1 MSKFA
6 LLFLMVFFGGI
17 IAALVYSGTAAF
29 VIYQLVYFLNPDAR
43 WWSASIPGLRYSMIA
58 VLLMILALILN
69 YREYGKVTPWARM
82 PVFKYMVALVILYYV
97 AYLFAV
103 NLPIHK
109 AFTFEYAKLVII
121 TLIAYKLIHSE
132 RALTACLWAYV
143 TGATYIGY
151 LAWSNGRNA
160 QGRVEGIGMVDA
172 PDANHTAAA
181 LVPAAVILMYYAWLG
196 SMKVRLL
203 AIFCGALIAN
213 GLVLI
218 NSRGSFLGVLVSLSI
233 FLFFMMFS
241 RYQRTGQRAAAI
253 VLIVVGISGALY
265 VTDDLFWERM
275 QTLQSEDQNVSGA
288 SRTAFWMA
296 TFDML
301 DDHAMGVGIGGY
313 EALAPIYM
321 DDQTRGGVEH
331 RAVHSMWFQGL
342 AELGWPGL
350 ILFLLL
356 LLSLYRISRQT
367 KRYLLEQENTEAY
380 FKVLALECALIGYL
394 VAGSFIDRFRAEIL
408 YWMILFL
415 AAAVNVYYLQA
426 QARNEDSETGKSLNS
441 ANGRVYS

>member
-17 IAALVYSGTAAF
+17 VAALVYSGTAAF
-29 VIYQLVYFLNPDAR
+29 VLYQLVYFLNPDDR
-43 WWSASIPGLRYSMIA
+43 WWSAAIPGLRYSMVT
-58 VLLMILALILN
+58 VLLMVLVLAVKYRN
-69 YREYGKVTPWARM
+69 YSVLSPWSRM
-82 PVFKYMVALVILYYV
+82 PVFKYMIVLVILYYV

-103 NLPIHK
+103 NLPLHK
-109 AFTFEYAKLVII
+109 SFAFDFAKLVII
-121 TLIAYKLIHSE
+121 TMIAYKLIHSE

-151 LAWSNGRNA
+151 VAWTTGRND

-172 PDANHTAAA
+172 PDANLTAAA

-196 SMKVRLL
+196 NMKVRVL
-203 AIFCGALIAN
+203 ALFCGAVIAN

-233 FLFFMMFS
+233 FLFFMLFS
-241 RYQRTGQRAAAI
+241 RYQRRGQRMTAI
-253 VLIVVGISGALY
+253 LLIVIGISGALY
-265 VTDDLFWERM
+265 VTDDLFWNRM

-288 SRTAFWMA
+288 SRTAFWLA

-301 DDHAMGVGIGGY
+301 EDHPMGIGIGGY
-313 EALAPIYM
+313 EALSPIYM
-321 DDQTRGGVEH
+321 DEQTRGGEGL

-342 AELGWPGL
+342 AELGWLGL
-350 ILFLLL
+350 IVFLFLLF
-356 LLSLYRISRQT
+356 SLYRISRQT
-367 KRYLLEQENTEAY
+367 KRYLLEQENTDAY
-380 FKVLALECALIGYL
+380 FKMLALECALIGFL
-394 VAGSFIDRFRAEIL
+394 IAGSFIDRFRAEVL

-426 QARNEDSETGKSLNS
+426 QAGKDDGTTGKYLKS
-441 ANGRVYS
+441 ANGRVDS

>member
-43 WWSASIPGLRYSMIA
+43 WWSAVIPGLRYSMVT
-58 VLLMILALILN
+58 VLLMMLVLALK
-69 YREYGKVTPWARM
+69 YREYSGLCPWARM
-82 PVFKYMVALVILYYV
+82 PVFKYMIVLVILYYLM
-97 AYLFAV
+97 YLFAV
-103 NLPIHK
+103 NLPLHK
-109 AFTFEYAKLVII
+109 SFTFEFLKLVII
-121 TLIAYKLIHSE
+121 MMVAYKLIYSE
-132 RALTACLWAYV
+132 RALHACLWAYV

-151 LAWSNGRNA
+151 LAWINGRNA

-203 AIFCGALIAN
+203 AVFCGALIAN

-218 NSRGSFLGVLVSLSI
+218 NSRGAFLGVLVSLSI
-233 FLFFMMFS
+233 FLFFMLFS
-241 RYQRTGQRAAAI
+241 RYQQKGQRAAAI
-253 VLIVVGISGALY
+253 LMIVVGIGGALW

-288 SRTAFWMA
+288 SRMDFWWA

-301 DDHAMGVGIGGY
+301 GDHPMGVGIGGY
-313 EALAPIYM
+313 EALAPLYM
-321 DDQTRGGVEH
+321 DEQTRGGVEH

-350 ILFLLL
+350 LLFLLL
-356 LLSLYRISRQT
+356 LLSLYRLSRKA
-367 KRYLLEQENTEAY
+367 KRYLLEQENTQAY
-380 FKVLALECALIGYL
+380 FKLLALECALIGFL
-394 VAGSFIDRFRAEIL
+394 IAGTFIDRFRAEIL

-415 AAAVNVYYLQA
+415 AVAINIYYLQA
-426 QARNEDSETGKSLNS
+426 KGRADS
-441 ANGRVYS
+441 

>member
-29 VIYQLVYFLNPDAR
+29 IVYQMVYFLNPDNR
-43 WWSASIPGLRYSMIA
+43 WWSAAIPGLRYSMVT
-58 VLLMILALILN
+58 VLLMILVLAVKYGN
-69 YREYGKVTPWARM
+69 YSSLSPWSKM
-82 PVFKYMVALVILYYV
+82 PVFKYMIALVIMYFL

-103 NLPIHK
+103 NLPLHK
-109 AFTFEYAKLVII
+109 SFTYEFTKLVII
-121 TLIAYKLIHSE
+121 MMIAYKLIYSE

-151 LAWSNGRNA
+151 LAWTTGRNDE
-160 QGRVEGIGMVDA
+160 GRVEGIGMVDA
-172 PDANHTAAA
+172 PDANDTAAA
-181 LVPAAVILMYYAWLG
+181 LVPAAVILMYYAWMG

-203 AIFCGALIAN
+203 ALFCGALIAN

-218 NSRGSFLGVLVSLSI
+218 NSRGSFLGVVVSLSI
-233 FLFFMMFS
+233 FLFFMLFS
-241 RYQRTGQRAAAI
+241 RYQRKGQRAAAI
-253 VLIVVGISGALY
+253 LLIVVGIGGALY

-275 QTLQSEDQNVSGA
+275 QTLQSEDQRVSGA
-288 SRTAFWMA
+288 SRMTFWFV

-301 DDHAMGVGIGGY
+301 DDHPMGVGVAGY
-313 EALAPIYM
+313 QTLSPVYM
-321 DDQTRGGVEH
+321 DEQTRGGPGL
-331 RAVHSMWFQGL
+331 RAVHSTWFQGL

-394 VAGSFIDRFRAEIL
+394 VAGTFIDRFRAEIL

-426 QARNEDSETGKSLNS
+426 QAGTEQDETGKSLKS
-441 ANGRVYS
+441 ANGRVDS

>member
-58 VLLMILALILN
+58 VLLMILALMLN
-69 YREYGKVTPWARM
+69 YREYGKVTSWARM

>member
-29 VIYQLVYFLNPDAR
+29 VLYQLVYFLNPDDR
-43 WWSASIPGLRYSMIA
+43 WWSAVIPGLRYSMVT
-58 VLLMILALILN
+58 VLLMMLVLALKYGN
-69 YREYGKVTPWARM
+69 YSSLSPWTRM
-82 PVFKYMVALVILYYV
+82 PVFKYMIALVVLYYV

-103 NLPIHK
+103 NLPLHK
-109 AFTFEYAKLVII
+109 GFAFEFTKLVII
-121 TLIAYKLIHSE
+121 TMMAYKLIHSE

-151 LAWSNGRNA
+151 LAWTTGRNS

-196 SMKVRLL
+196 NMKVRLL
-203 AIFCGALIAN
+203 AVFCGAFIAN

-218 NSRGSFLGVLVSLSI
+218 NSRGAFLGVLVSLSI
-233 FLFFMMFS
+233 FLFYMLFS
-241 RYQRTGQRAAAI
+241 RYQRKGQRAAAI
-253 VLIVVGISGALY
+253 LMIMVGLVGAVW

-275 QTLQSEDQNVSGA
+275 QTIQSEDQNVSGA
-288 SRTAFWMA
+288 SRVAFWYA

-301 DDHAMGVGIGGY
+301 DDHPMGVGIGGY
-313 EALAPIYM
+313 EALAPVYM

-342 AELGWPGL
+342 AELGWAGF
-350 ILFLLL
+350 IVFLLL
-356 LLSLYRISRQT
+356 LFSLYRISRQT
-367 KRYLLEQENTEAY
+367 KRYLLEQENTDAY
-380 FKVLALECALIGYL
+380 FKMLALECALIGFL
-394 VAGSFIDRFRAEIL
+394 IAGSFIDRFRAEVL

-426 QARNEDSETGKSLNS
+426 KAGKDNGTTGKSLKS
-441 ANGRVYS
+441 ANGRVDS